1 MFTDLIWWSAILMEA
16 LLLVRGSK
24 EKLFARYP
32 LFYSYIACVL
42 LIEIPRFYWHK
53 GALDSYQTVY
63 WYTELVTVLAG
74 YGVISEIYRR
84 SLEHH
89 PGVAHRAQRIL
100 LAVFIVTLAEVAAD
114 TFTGPSGSWVH
125 AVAKLGRDL
134 RYAELA
140 LWVVILGLFSLYR
153 IPTGRNLKGLILG
166 YGFFITVRVA
176 NLAFVFHPAKWLSSI
191 APRLPSL
198 TYLVTL
204 TMWCAALWSR
214 SPEPRSPAED
224 QIERDYQVLEMR
236 TRAIFRRIKSFLKRS
251 IRP

>member
-1 MFTDLIWWSAILMEA
+1 
-16 LLLVRGSK
+16 
-24 EKLFARYP
+24 
-32 LFYSYIACVL
+32 
-42 LIEIPRFYWHK
+42 
-53 GALDSYQTVY
+53 
-63 WYTELVTVLAG
+63 
-74 YGVISEIYRR
+74 
-84 SLEHH
+84 
-89 PGVAHRAQRIL
+89 
-100 LAVFIVTLAEVAAD
+100 
-114 TFTGPSGSWVH
+114 
-125 AVAKLGRDL
+125 
-134 RYAELA
+134 
-140 LWVVILGLFSLYR
+140 VILGLFSLYR

-214 SPEPRSPAED
+214 SPEPRPPAED

>member
-1 MFTDLIWWSAILMEA
+1 MEA

-24 EKLFARYP
+24 QKLFARYP

-42 LIEIPRFYWHK
+42 LIEILRLYWYK
-53 GALDSYQTVY
+53 TQLDSYQTAY
-63 WYTELVTVLAG
+63 WYTELLMVLIG

-100 LAVFIVTLAEVAAD
+100 LAVFIVTLVEVAVD
-114 TFTGPSGSWVH
+114 TFTGPSGSWVL
-125 AVAKLGRDL
+125 AIAKLGRDL
-134 RYAELA
+134 RYVELA
-140 LWVVILGLFSLYR
+140 LWMVILALFSLYR
-153 IPTGRNLKGLILG
+153 IPAGRNLKGLILG

-176 NLAFVFHPAKWLSSI
+176 NLAFVFHPAKWFSSI

-198 TYLVTL
+198 TYLITL
-204 TMWCAALWSR
+204 TIWCAALWSR
-214 SPEPRSPAED
+214 FPEPGPPAED
-224 QIERDYQVLEMR
+224 QIERDYRALEMR